1 MAVDKGV
8 FSVSERHSGRLSKK
22 QQAELDDALAAL
34 IASTRRV
41 ARKLNLLEI
50 SEKLAIAR
58 KHLGS
63 IGAVALAVD
72 LSSEML
78 RQFARV
84 ETLSPAVKDLIRK
97 GRLSSVDIADRISRL
112 PLKDQGFVAESVA
125 AGKLDSG
132 DVRSILAHR
141 RVICSGPIREVVRTL
156 LRSKNVREY
165 VIEFVLPEHVSR
177 RAANRQLVSFF
188 GKHEIRSIEIGDS
201 TGQVCVSDEGR
212 TSLVETA
219 RAEGLTKRRLIE
231 VILSGGQP
239 G

>member
-1 MAVDKGV
+1 MAVHKGV

-22 QQAELDDALAAL
+22 QQAEVDDALAAL

-50 SEKLAIAR
+50 GEKLAIAR

-63 IGAVALAVD
+63 TGAVALAVD

-84 ETLSPAVKDLIRK
+84 ETLSPAVKELIRK

-112 PLKDQGFVAESVA
+112 PLKDQGFVAESVV
-125 AGKLDSG
+125 AGKLNSG

-141 RVICSGPIREVVRTL
+141 RVVSSGPIREVVRTL

-165 VIEFVLPEHVSR
+165 VIEFVLPENASR
-177 RAANRQLVSFF
+177 RAAKRRLVSFF
-188 GKHEIRSIEIGDS
+188 GKDAIRNTKIGDS

-212 TSLVETA
+212 TRLVEAA

-231 VILSGGQP
+231 AVLSGEQP
-239 G
+239 A